1 MSPLIRSR
9 RGLCLA
15 ATCALLA
22 GGLAREAGALDVVPF
37 RVLHGRPPSLPPDDP
52 AGAPRCDLWL
62 EGGRLHLLFEPGQAP
77 ATIDGRLLL
86 EEGAIKDV
94 QIGSEAFQIRQGKP
108 ERLLWE
114 IPLGAQSETLS
125 VTLSGDFS
133 ALTVDMTV
141 NGREIPSALR
151 IGERGA
157 RARSLPLR
165 LDLGPARGDWIER
178 FGFH

>member
-1 MSPLIRSR
+1 MSPRVRSR
-9 RGLCLA
+9 LGLWLV
-15 ATCALLA
+15 ATCALLG
-22 GGLAREAGALDVVPF
+22 GGLAPEARALDVVPF
-37 RVLHGRPPSLPPDDP
+37 RVLHGRPPALPPDDP

-62 EGGRLHLLFEPGQAP
+62 EGGRLHLLFEPGQTP
-77 ATIDGRLLL
+77 ATIEGRLLL

-94 QIGSEAFQIRQGKP
+94 EIGSESFQIRQGKP

-114 IPLGAQSETLS
+114 VPLGARSETLA

-133 ALTVDMTV
+133 ALTIDMSVD
-141 NGREIPSALR
+141 GRKIPSALR
-151 IGERGA
+151 VGERGA

-165 LDLGPARGDWIER
+165 LDLGPAREDWIER